1 MAAIAQFGYISYDSV
16 ALNNAQGIIV
26 RYCLVG
32 LNIEMKAIATESPAY
47 IAYLW
52 RFFNNARCV

>member
-1 MAAIAQFGYISYDSV
+1 MAAVSEFRYISYDSV
-16 ALNNAQGIIV
+16 ALINVQGIIV

-47 IAYLW
+47 IAYLG